1 MAQRLVDDCCGG
13 CQLGERH
20 GSERKLVNGCDEAIR
35 RCKGL
40 AYIDLFFD
48 PSRNALSSGNSPI
61 SPFPRSGKFLAVS
74 HLYLTKF
81 RQKARVLHSSTE
93 SKMQENSRRQTIQSL

>member
-1 MAQRLVDDCCGG
+1 MLNSRVWTAVICSYNTTLN
-13 CQLGERH
+13 LLH
-20 GSERKLVNGCDEAIR
+20 L
-35 RCKGL
+35 
-40 AYIDLFFD
+40 YIDLFFD